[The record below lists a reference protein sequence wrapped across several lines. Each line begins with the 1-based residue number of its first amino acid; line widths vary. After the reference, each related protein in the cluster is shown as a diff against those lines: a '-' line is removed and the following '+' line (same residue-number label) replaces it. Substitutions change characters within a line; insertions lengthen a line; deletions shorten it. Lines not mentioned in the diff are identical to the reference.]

1 MFGAMLD
8 KTTGW
13 LDQRLITTI
22 LLPALVFWAGIGALL
37 ATHFGW
43 AATMKRWD
51 DLDDARQL
59 IVAGG
64 TVVALIFFALLVQV
78 RLPGLIRFYEGYWL
92 VGTPLARWLIG
103 RQQARWDKLDLT
115 DAKDY
120 TRRYQRFPP
129 DKSDLLPTRLGTALR
144 AAEAYPGDRSRYGMD
159 AVFFWPR
166 LYPLLPDPS
175 RQSLA
180 AARSSLEQLLVT
192 ATLGG
197 VFAVITVVFAA
208 PLRMPPSIWIPVL
221 VGTAGLA
228 VFCHRAAME
237 VAVSYGELVR
247 AAFDTHRRALL
258 IAMGLELPP
267 DLESERAL
275 WEALAQQLYRRA
287 ADNPELL
294 LFKKD

>member
-1 MFGAMLD
+1 VFGALLD

-22 LLPALVFWAGIGALL
+22 LLPALVFWGGLGALL
-37 ATHFGW
+37 ATHVGW
-43 AATMKRWD
+43 AATTKRWD
-51 DLDDARQL
+51 DLDGARQL

-64 TVVALIFFALLVQV
+64 AVVALIFFALLVQV
-78 RLPGLIRFYEGYWL
+78 MLPGLIRLYEGYWL
-92 VGTPLARWLIG
+92 LGTPLAGWLIG

-115 DAKDY
+115 DDKDY

-129 DKSDLLPTRLGTALR
+129 DTSDLLPTRLGTTLR
-144 AAEAYPGDRSRYGMD
+144 AAEAYPGDQRRYGMD

-166 LYPLLPDPS
+166 LYPLLPDPI
-175 RQSLA
+175 RQSLT
-180 AARSSLEQLLVT
+180 AARSSLEQLLLT

-197 VFAVITVVFAA
+197 VFAVITAVLAA
-208 PLRMPPSIWIPVL
+208 ALRMPLSIWIPVL
-221 VGTAGLA
+221 IGTAALA
-228 VFCHRAAME
+228 VFCYRAATE

-258 IAMGLELPP
+258 TAMGLELPP
-267 DLESERAL
+267 SLEAERAL
-275 WEALAQQLYRRA
+275 WRALAQQLYRRA

-294 LFKKD
+294 LFRQG

>member
-51 DLDDARQL
+51 DLDSARQL

-64 TVVALIFFALLVQV
+64 AVVALIFFALLVQV
-78 RLPGLIRFYEGYWL
+78 TLPGLIRFYEGYWL
-92 VGTPLARWLIG
+92 VGTPLAIWLIG

-115 DAKDY
+115 DAENY
-120 TRRYQRFPP
+120 TRRYQRLPA
-129 DKSDLLPTRLGTALR
+129 DKSDLLPTRLGTTLR
-144 AAEAYPGDRSRYGMD
+144 AAEAYPGDQSRYGMD

-166 LYPLLPDPS
+166 LYPLLPDPI

-192 ATLGG
+192 ATLCG
-197 VFAVITVVFAA
+197 VFAVTTVVFAA

-221 VGTAGLA
+221 VGTAALA

-237 VAVSYGELVR
+237 VAVSYGEMVR

-258 IAMGLELPP
+258 TAMGLELPP
-267 DLESERAL
+267 NLESERAL
-275 WEALAQQLYRRA
+275 WKALAQQLYRRA

-294 LFKKD
+294 LFKKG